1 MHPKVLEQLVEID
14 KQNPMYIQPAPI
26 APKVK
31 KELLSPP
38 RRRLKKEDS
47 APKSTKGDEPKESA
61 EEHKPA
67 EEVEEHQ
74 EKEVPEEDEDAEM
87 SGGKTRPA
95 EDLDNEDA
103 MDVASG
109 GGAGE
114 DDVADAS

>member
-31 KELLSPP
+31 KEPLSPS

-47 APKSTKGDEPKESA
+47 APKSTMGDEPKESV

-87 SGGKTRPA
+87 GGGKTRPA
-95 EDLDNEDA
+95 EDLEDA

-114 DDVADAS
+114 DDAADAS